1 MEFKKVVAII
11 RNSELEIVGNR
22 LKQLRVDGLSVY
34 SVKGYGEHANLGKS
48 DWMVTNAKIEIFV
61 EQAKVDDIVSSILE
75 TARSGMV
82 AILPVENLFKIH
94 FSSELDSHEKDGS
107 ETTGA

>member
-1 MEFKKVVAII
+1 
-11 RNSELEIVGNR
+11 
-22 LKQLRVDGLSVY
+22 
-34 SVKGYGEHANLGKS
+34 
-48 DWMVTNAKIEIFV
+48 
-61 EQAKVDDIVSSILE
+61 
-75 TARSGMV
+75 MV